1 MNKFGGQAAD
11 RMDILSIDNIK
22 MASKYLK
29 VIMKKRQDEAFQKQK
44 EMEAMKTQMQA
55 QAQVAVEQQKQQS
68 LMMEIQAKGQELQ
81 FKTQSEIQ
89 INEKKVEGE
98 IILERVKHQLRMQ
111 ELGLQARVT
120 AESNQYKEQAK
131 DARTYKQAQQ
141 QSAMINQRQRGGST
155 IPFESM
161 NAMQDVQAAPPV
173 EIPPMEEVNQTQ
185 NYTGDGTTEEG
196 QVGTI

>member
-1 MNKFGGQAAD
+1 MSSGLGD
-11 RMDILSIDNIK
+11 GSPDGWLC
-22 MASKYLK
+22 
-29 VIMKKRQDEAFQKQK
+29 
-44 EMEAMKTQMQA
+44 
-55 QAQVAVEQQKQQS
+55 
-68 LMMEIQAKGQELQ
+68 AKIRL
-81 FKTQSEIQ
+81 
-89 INEKKVEGE
+89 
-98 IILERVKHQLRMQ
+98 
-111 ELGLQARVT
+111 ARVT

-141 QSAMINQRQRGGST
+141 QSAMINQRQRGGAT

-173 EIPPMEEVNQTQ
+173 EIPPMEEVNQVQ